1 MPTCKATLMTTLAF
15 LVPPSM
21 PYRTPGP
28 RLPPIFLLVALVL
41 AAMLLIALR
50 HIPARYRRAYACV
63 AFLVLA
69 GLVAGFVGCG
79 GGYGGG
85 GGGGGGLH
93 YDNITAV
100 YSGDATYA
108 GSTSAPLQIT
118 IQ

>member
-15 LVPPSM
+15 LAPPSV
-21 PYRTPGP
+21 PYSTPGP
-28 RLPPIFLLVALVL
+28 RVQPILLIVPLVL
-41 AAMLLIALR
+41 AAFLILALR
-50 HIPARYRRAYACV
+50 YIPARYRRVYACI

-79 GGYGGG
+79 GGYGG

-108 GSTSAPLQIT
+108 GSTSTPLQIT